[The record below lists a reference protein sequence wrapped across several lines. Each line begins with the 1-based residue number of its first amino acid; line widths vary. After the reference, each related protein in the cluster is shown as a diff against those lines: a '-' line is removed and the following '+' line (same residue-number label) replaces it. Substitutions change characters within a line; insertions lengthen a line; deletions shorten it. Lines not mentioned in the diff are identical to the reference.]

1 MTNRQKVEDLGRR
14 ERQVLELIYSL
25 GEASVADVH
34 VKLSNP
40 PAYDTVRTVIR
51 NLESKSFLRHR
62 KVGTKY
68 VYRPT
73 QNRKT
78 ESRRALSRVLETF
91 FHGASSDAVAAVFDL
106 AVDDLTDDDL
116 DCLLEKIDQARK
128 EGR

>member
-1 MTNRQKVEDLGRR
+1 MVKHKKVEELGRR
-14 ERQVLELIYSL
+14 ERQILEVIYSL
-25 GEASVADVH
+25 GEASVAEVR
-34 VKLSNP
+34 KEMSCP

-78 ESRRALSRVLETF
+78 ESKRALSRVLKTF
-91 FHGASSDAVAAVFDL
+91 FQGASSDAVATVFDL
-106 AVDDLTDDDL
+106 AMDDLTDQDL
-116 DCLLEKIDQARK
+116 DSLREMIDKARK